1 MSETN
6 NMRYYDYARSVP
18 EGALKAFSNGRFTG
32 SDINPMW
39 RIKMLTE
46 MFGPCGL
53 GWYTEILR
61 QEVVPV
67 DDGNMMVFTDINLF
81 VKENG
86 EWSKPIFGTGGNIL
100 KVKGR
105 GDDEGYKKS
114 YTDALSI
121 ACKAL
126 GIGADVWFANDTT
139 SKYSDKYI
147 DNNPPTSSAE
157 MPTRGSVEA
166 ANAVGNAKL
175 KEMEA
180 KLKEARENGTQAA
193 KAQPATQEQR
203 DYLKNH
209 SCDSDY
215 SAMLE
220 KYGPELEKLTAEMAD
235 KAIKWLDEK
244 NESGMT
250 KCERCDKPI
259 TGTVGTDG
267 KLLRASDLIAIG
279 YEKFG
284 GAYCSAC
291 LKELQKSKRRKAS

>member
-1 MSETN
+1 MSEN

-18 EGALKAFSNGRFTG
+18 DGALKAFSNGRFTG

-39 RIKMLTE
+39 RLKMLTE
-46 MFGPCGL
+46 MFGPAGI
-53 GWYTEILR
+53 GWYTDVTR

-67 DDGNMMVFTDINLF
+67 DEGNMMVFVDVNLY

-147 DNNPPTSSAE
+147 DNNPPSSSAE
-157 MPTRGSVEA
+157 MSRGSVEA
-166 ANAVGNAKL
+166 AQEVGRNKL
-175 KEMEA
+175 KEMEE
-180 KLKEARENGTQAA
+180 KLKQARENTVAQVATQAQLEYI
-193 KAQPATQEQR
+193 KS
-203 DYLKNH
+203 H
-209 SCDSDY
+209 SSDADY
-215 SAMLE
+215 SAMME
-220 KYGPELEKLTAEMAD
+220 KYGANLERLTAEMAD
-235 KAIKWLDEK
+235 KAIKRIDEK
-244 NESGMT
+244 NESGLTM
-250 KCERCDKPI
+250 CDRCDKPI
-259 TGTVGTDG
+259 TGTIGTDG
-267 KLLRASDLIAIG
+267 KRYTASELIAMSM
-279 YEKFG
+279 EKFG
-284 GAYCSAC
+284 GAYCSKCMA
-291 LKELQKSKRRKAS
+291 ELQKSKRKRAS